1 MLGKDDLRILH
12 TKLVNN
18 LDWLN
23 KNNNDIMKVDSTIV
37 IKVSNM
43 SVYFS
48 SIDSAL
54 SSDFLDEDY
63 EVHNIYWENDNV
75 SLKASKTGVVML
87 DKFRRKIPVLSYHD
101 WEV

>member
-1 MLGKDDLRILH
+1 MQGKEDLRVLH
-12 TKLVNN
+12 TNLVSK

-48 SIDSAL
+48 SIDIAL
-54 SSDFLDEDY
+54 SSGFLDEDY
-63 EVHNIYWENDNV
+63 EVHNIYWENDSI
-75 SLKASKTGVVML
+75 SLKASKTGVVMV
-87 DKFRRKIPVLSYHD
+87 DKFRRKVPILSYND
-101 WEV
+101 WKV